1 MATMN
6 LTNQLIDGD
15 SVFQVPVAR
24 LRNLCDPIQ
33 VNPWGCQ
40 ISPREVKKAVETGKF
55 QTTPWKKSP
64 RRLTSKERKYHIE
77 RVAYFVVHAWSDPID
92 LDVGVPSL
100 GCYVRWLIQ
109 DGNHRFYAAVI
120 RGDQFI
126 LSTLSGDLNHAQEM
140 LGVRAID

>member
-1 MATMN
+1 MAE
-6 LTNQLIDGD
+6 GD
-15 SVFQVPVAR
+15 LVLEVPVDR
-24 LRNLCDPIQ
+24 LRELCDP
-33 VNPWGCQ
+33 VKGRPWGCQ
-40 ISPREVKKAVETGKF
+40 ISPREVEKAVETDKF

-77 RVAYFVVHAWSDPID
+77 RVAYFVVHGWLDSID

-126 LSTLSGDLNHAQEM
+126 LSTLSGDLNHAQEV
-140 LGVRAID
+140 LGIRIL